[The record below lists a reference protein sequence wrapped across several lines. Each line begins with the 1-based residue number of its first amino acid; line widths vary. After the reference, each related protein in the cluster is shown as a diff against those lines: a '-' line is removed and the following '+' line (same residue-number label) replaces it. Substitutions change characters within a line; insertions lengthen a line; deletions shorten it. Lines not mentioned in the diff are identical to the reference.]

1 MRGMCRA
8 RPHMLAHHAGRH
20 EQRRVPL
27 NIGPLDRVHAVG
39 RPHAAGEFE
48 YAQVDTAAAR
58 CATLNLQSRMRDF
71 EVTEHPV
78 HGERLPVNR
87 RPAGTWRDR
96 LGDEFVVV
104 PFDVVDAQLADQ
116 RIDGIMDVS
125 VGVGIGQVEHLLR
138 ASLHRQTVRR
148 RAQHPVRVGA
158 SRRARMWSLG
168 GSRTSRHPPRTVRH
182 RNPRPYRPE
191 PSTCRSHGRNTRP
204 PTC

>member
-1 MRGMCRA
+1 
-8 RPHMLAHHAGRH
+8 MLAHHAGRH

-27 NIGPLDRVHAVG
+27 NIYFARPAHAVG

-48 YAQVDTAAAR
+48 YAQVDTAPPDAQLSISSPG
-58 CATLNLQSRMRDF
+58 CATSRSRNIRYTAS
-71 EVTEHPV
+71 VCPCTA
-78 HGERLPVNR
+78 GLPVRGETASVTN
-87 RPAGTWRDR
+87 
-96 LGDEFVVV
+96 LLCI

-158 SRRARMWSLG
+158 ATSESGLTIS
-168 GSRTSRHPPRTVRH
+168 GSNH
-182 RNPRPYRPE
+182 RPNSMPFPC
-191 PSTCRSHGRNTRP
+191 T
-204 PTC
+204 

>member
-1 MRGMCRA
+1 
-8 RPHMLAHHAGRH
+8 MLAHHAGRH

-78 HGERLPVNR
+78 HGERLPVHR

-138 ASLHRQTVRR
+138 RPCIGRRFAVGRSTQSGWARATSESGLTISGSNHRPNSMPFPCT
-148 RAQHPVRVGA
+148 
-158 SRRARMWSLG
+158 
-168 GSRTSRHPPRTVRH
+168 
-182 RNPRPYRPE
+182 
-191 PSTCRSHGRNTRP
+191 
-204 PTC
+204 